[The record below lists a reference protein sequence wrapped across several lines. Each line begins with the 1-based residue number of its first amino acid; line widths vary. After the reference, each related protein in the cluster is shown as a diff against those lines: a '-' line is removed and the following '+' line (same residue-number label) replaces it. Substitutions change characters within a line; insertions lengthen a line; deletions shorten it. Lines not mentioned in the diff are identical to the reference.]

1 MFTKTGVTVE
11 NLHPIFS
18 YGVDS
23 QLVENLPPA
32 IKKLV
37 DFLPLQ
43 LISYSSCGKYNK
55 VTIII

>member
-43 LISYSSCGKYNK
+43 LIPYSPAASTTKLQ
-55 VTIII
+55 